1 MRDVAIVGVGMTRF
15 GKFLDRSMKD
25 LAREAVVAALDSAG
39 MEKKAIEAAVVG
51 NAVAGLIT
59 GQECIRGQVVLREM
73 GIGGIPIINTEN
85 ACASS
90 STALHLAWLYVASGI
105 YDVALAVGME
115 KLYHEDKKRSFQA
128 IGAAVDIEAM
138 RQIIEVMAASAPKRE
153 GGDDGQG
160 AGEKRSMFMDLYA
173 MAARGHMARYGT
185 TKEQFARVAV
195 KNHYHGSLNPH
206 AQYRERYTL
215 EEILA
220 SPLVAEPLT
229 RLMCSP
235 IGDGAA
241 AAILVPADKARQYTS
256 KPVFIRASVVGS
268 GQDHAPGEPGIT
280 ERVAHRAY
288 EMAGVT
294 PRDLDVVELHDASAP
309 AELMLYE
316 ELGLCGPGEGGKLI
330 DTGFTELTGPTPVNT
345 SGGLISKGHPIGA
358 TGVGQVCEIF
368 WQLRG
373 ECGDRQ
379 VPGAKLGLC
388 ENGGGMLRGEAAALA
403 VHILST

>member
-25 LAREAVVAALDSAG
+25 LSREAVDAALDSAG
-39 MEKKAIEAAVVG
+39 VEKKVIEAAVVG

-59 GQECIRGQVVLREM
+59 GQECIRGQVVLRDM

-90 STALHLAWLYVASGI
+90 STALHLAWLYVASGM

-138 RQIIEVMAASAPKRE
+138 RQIMDVMAASTPKRE
-153 GGDDGQG
+153 GSGGEG

-241 AAILVPADKARQYTS
+241 AAIIVPADKARQYTS

-280 ERVAHRAY
+280 ERVSHRAY

-294 PRDLDVVELHDASAP
+294 PRDLNVVELHDASAP
-309 AELMLYE
+309 AELVLYE
-316 ELGLCGPGEGGKLI
+316 ELGLCAPGEGGKLI

-358 TGVGQVCEIF
+358 TGVGQVCEVF